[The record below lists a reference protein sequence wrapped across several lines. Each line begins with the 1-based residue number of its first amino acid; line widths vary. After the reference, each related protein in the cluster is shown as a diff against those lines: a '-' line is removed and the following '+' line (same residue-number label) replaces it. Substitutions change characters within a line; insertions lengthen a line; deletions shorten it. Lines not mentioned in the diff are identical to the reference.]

1 MQTLVANYLKP
12 ELLHGENKYECTK
25 CASHQDALKTTKIF
39 EGPKYLTTT
48 LMRFHYDRTQNRKSK
63 VFTDIQYALDLN
75 LPVHVND
82 EPMDQLYSLYAI
94 GMQEGMM
101 P

>member
-12 ELLHGENKYECTK
+12 ELLHGENMYECTK

-39 EGPKYLTTT
+39 EGPEYLTTT
-48 LMRFHYDRTQNRKSK
+48 LMRFHYDRTQERKSK
-63 VFTDIQYALDLN
+63 VLTHIQYSLDLN

-82 EPMDQLYSLYAI
+82 ESMDQLYSLYAI
-94 GMQEGMM
+94 GT
-101 P
+101 